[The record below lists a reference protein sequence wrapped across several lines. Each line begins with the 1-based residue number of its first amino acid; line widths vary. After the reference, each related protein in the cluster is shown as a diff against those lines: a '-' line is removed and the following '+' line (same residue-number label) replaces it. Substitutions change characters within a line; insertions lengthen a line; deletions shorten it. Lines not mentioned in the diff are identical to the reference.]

1 MRYPVI
7 VHSDPGTP
15 GFSAIV
21 PDFPV
26 CCTAGDTMEELEANV
41 QEAIEL
47 YMEGEEMAPPIPSAL
62 EDVLNSEDAKGGAV
76 LLVDVDMSFLEKKAV
91 PVNIT
96 MPVYARNTIDRAA
109 KARGMSRSAFIVESA
124 LRAASR
130 AARRS
135 GDGPRAKAEGA

>member
-1 MRYPVI
+1 
-7 VHSDPGTP
+7 
-15 GFSAIV
+15 
-21 PDFPV
+21 
-26 CCTAGDTMEELEANV
+26 MEELEANV

-47 YMEGEEMAPPIPSAL
+47 YMEGEETAPPVPSAL
-62 EDVLNSEDAKGGAV
+62 EDVLNSEDAKDGAV

-124 LRAASR
+124 LRAAGH